1 MVPRPHNRPVIGC
14 KWIYKNKPSS
24 DGTTHKYKAH
34 LVAKGFLQEGGIDYH
49 ETFSPVIKTTTIR
62 LLLALAISQGW
73 HIRQLDIS
81 NAFLHEDLQE
91 IIYKDQP
98 PGFHNT
104 QFPHHVC
111 QLRKS
116 LYGLKQAPREW
127 FHKLT
132 GQLLKLGFQDSK
144 TDTSL
149 YYTLNG
155 PIYLLIY
162 VDDILLH
169 GPSLQKI
176 QSLITSLSTSFKLKN
191 LGSASRFLGIEFQ
204 AVQNG
209 FLLTQTQY
217 LI

>member
-1 MVPRPHNRPVIGC
+1 M
-14 KWIYKNKPSS
+14 
-24 DGTTHKYKAH
+24 
-34 LVAKGFLQEGGIDYH
+34 
-49 ETFSPVIKTTTIR
+49 
-62 LLLALAISQGW
+62 
-73 HIRQLDIS
+73 
-81 NAFLHEDLQE
+81 
-91 IIYKDQP
+91 DQP

-104 QFPHHVC
+104 QFLHHVC

-116 LYGLKQAPREW
+116 LYGLKEAPREW

-162 VDDILLH
+162 VDDILLL
-169 GPSLQKI
+169 GPSLPKI

-191 LGSASRFLGIEFQ
+191 LGPASRFLGIEFQ

-217 LI
+217 LISILRKLKMENCKPLPTPCPLTCSDTFTKDIDNPTHYRRTVGALQYLNFTRLDISYAVNQACRSMH